1 MNILVINGP
10 NLNLLGIR
18 EPHIYG
24 SDTLGELMAWVE
36 NSQQGRNHNFKF
48 YQSNSEGE
56 IINILHD
63 ERLWAQG
70 IIMNPGAYGHYSYAI
85 FDAIKAIEIPTVE
98 VHISDTENRES
109 FRKNMV
115 ISPACIA
122 TIIGKGKNSYIQG
135 VSTLN
140 NQHTKRNL

>member
-18 EPHIYG
+18 EPEIYG
-24 SDTLGELMAWVE
+24 NDSLDELMSWIE
-36 NSQQGRNHNFKF
+36 NSQEGTMHKFKF

-70 IIMNPGAYGHYSYAI
+70 ILINPGAYAHYSYAI
-85 FDAIKAIEIPTVE
+85 LDAIKAINIPTLE
-98 VHISDTENRES
+98 VHLSDLSKRES
-109 FRKNMV
+109 FRKNMI
-115 ISPACIA
+115 ISPACVA
-122 TIIGKGKNSYIQG
+122 TITGLGKNSYIHGLREINRILMKQ
-135 VSTLN
+135 
-140 NQHTKRNL
+140 